1 MVKAFVLVVT
11 DPPMQKIV
19 SNQLIGL
26 PYVVGVHEVM
36 GPYDIV
42 VELEAEQLNQ
52 ISAVL
57 SDSMRVIKG
66 MKSTTSLVAFPV

>member
-26 PYVVGVHEVM
+26 PYVVDVHEVM

-42 VELEAEQLNQ
+42 VELQAEQLNQ
-52 ISAVL
+52 ISTVL
-57 SDSMRVIKG
+57 SDSIRVIKG
-66 MKSTTSLVAFPV
+66 IKSTTSLVAFPV